1 MNPVTQRPKSL
12 CEIAERADSIEAWGL
27 ALGDLLDEIG
37 FRRERSVVIASCL
50 QAEPPLLRG
59 KFAQGEVA
67 DAFAAALAEYLA
79 AEHLRENAPTWTRGC
94 VNDFSRR
101 RGSPMIRRSCA
112 TICRRAHHRCFGT
125 TGSLSMPFRSAAPE
139 SLRILPNYADVARA
153 GLAGDHVR

>member
-1 MNPVTQRPKSL
+1 MNPVTQRPESL

-37 FRRERSVVIASCL
+37 FRRGRIVVIASCL

-79 AEHLRENAPTWTRGC
+79 AEHLRENAPPWFA
-94 VNDFSRR
+94 DD
-101 RGSPMIRRSCA
+101 SPKLRDYLLTSAPLTFRDHGVFIDA
-112 TICRRAHHRCFGT
+112 I
-125 TGSLSMPFRSAAPE
+125 SLS
-139 SLRILPNYADVARA
+139 RA
-153 GLAGDHVR
+153 